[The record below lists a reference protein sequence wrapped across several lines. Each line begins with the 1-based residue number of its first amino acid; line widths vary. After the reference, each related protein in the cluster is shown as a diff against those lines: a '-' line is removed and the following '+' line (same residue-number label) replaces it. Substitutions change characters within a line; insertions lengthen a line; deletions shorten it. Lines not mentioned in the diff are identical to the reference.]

1 MQHEADG
8 HEIVFEV
15 IEEGAAARLQ
25 VERPAEGMLDEA
37 GAELLRVDLPEFLDA
52 DAEFLRRAALHQIE
66 AGQKLLGQAAAR
78 ALGEE
83 GVFRPQFH
91 ARRMVVLGLAVA
103 IDAHVAGGDAG
114 DRAVFVVEHFGRGE
128 ARIDL
133 HAKGFRMRR
142 QIAGDIAERADEIAM
157 IAHQRRHE
165 GIRKADMA
173 GRPEKIETVV
183 GNLGLQRAFRIL
195 SPFGQK
201 PVEAGGI
208 DDRAREDMRA
218 DLGALLH
225 DDHGEIR
232 ALFIG
237 ELFEADRGG
246 KPGGSGTDDD
256 DVEIHRSRRLSL
268 TRSPPLDAVN
278 PVSNDC
284 YNWQAESLP
293 A

>member
-1 MQHEADG
+1 MKA
-8 HEIVFEV
+8 
-15 IEEGAAARLQ
+15 
-25 VERPAEGMLDEA
+25 
-37 GAELLRVDLPEFLDA
+37 
-52 DAEFLRRAALHQIE
+52 
-66 AGQKLLGQAAAR
+66 
-78 ALGEE
+78 
-83 GVFRPQFH
+83 
-91 ARRMVVLGLAVA
+91 
-103 IDAHVAGGDAG
+103 
-114 DRAVFVVEHFGRGE
+114 FGR
-128 ARIDL
+128 RIWP
-133 HAKGFRMRR
+133 
-142 QIAGDIAERADEIAM
+142 AG
-157 IAHQRRHE
+157 
-165 GIRKADMA
+165 
-173 GRPEKIETVV
+173 PEKIETVV

-284 YNWQAESLP
+284 YNWQADLYRHDAGEVRLVKRCRSRFARP
-293 A
+293 AYK